1 MNYLSKLIDWHK
13 AQIGTKETGKNIN
26 KYADD
31 MAKNYPD
38 FLNGNKQGYDWCAVY
53 QMDGF
58 CNVYGMDNALKM
70 LNLGKKNLS
79 ASCTQLVRNF
89 KSNQSFFTS
98 PQKGDLI
105 FFDWDKSGDADHVGF
120 VMSIDGNIITTIE
133 GNSSDMVKKN
143 TYFLGDTRIVGY
155 GRPSYDLED
164 SNKVIDTV
172 ISRVEY
178 MRVLKKG
185 CKGDDVRQLQVDLN
199 KTIDAGLEI
208 DGSFGSLTEKAVKDF
223 QTKFGIQVD
232 GSFGSESRT
241 TMEKALNNQI
251 SIYSQID
258 FVKDIQSVIGAR
270 IDGHPGSET
279 ISKTIT
285 VSQKTNRNHPA
296 VKYIQRYLNSI
307 GYYCGNVDGD
317 YGIKTA
323 SAIKKFQIDKV
334 YGNDT
339 KNTDGVITAH
349 NKTWQKLL
357 GMI

>member
-58 CNVYGMDNALKM
+58 CNVYGMGNALKM
-70 LNLGKKNLS
+70 LNLGKKNS
-79 ASCTQLVRNF
+79 AAGCTQLRNNF
-89 KSNQSFFTS
+89 KAHNSYFSTG
-98 PQKGDLI
+98 KVGDLI
-105 FFDWDKSGDADHVGF
+105 FFDWDRSGDADHVGF
-120 VMSIDGNIITTIE
+120 VLEVNGDAIVTVE
-133 GNSSDMVKKN
+133 GNSSDMVKSN
-143 TYFLGDTRIVGY
+143 TYKIGDNRIAGY
-155 GRPSYDLED
+155 GRPNYDTDGENL
-164 SNKVIDTV
+164 IDAPDT
-172 ISRVEY
+172 RTEY
-178 MRVLKKG
+178 LRVLKKG
-185 CKGDDVRQLQVDLN
+185 CKGEDVKELQRNLN
-199 KTIDAGLEI
+199 QVINAGLDV

-223 QTKFGIQVD
+223 QTKFEIQVD
-232 GSFGSESRT
+232 GCFGSESRT

-251 SIYSQID
+251 STYSQID

-285 VSQKTNRNHPA
+285 VSQKINRNHPV

-317 YGIKTA
+317 YGTKTA
-323 SAIKKFQIDKV
+323 SAIKKFQIDKI